1 MKRKIWVSS
10 PILYVL
16 AAVMAVMTAVS
27 WFWNPVVFFVEL
39 GLTVVAVVV
48 ISVLFV
54 QFRSHIAVATRAANK
69 ILSGAEYRRLQD
81 FALPVAVVGSEN
93 DIIWGNTAFL
103 MNVGRDAEY
112 RGESIAKLIPGKT
125 MDQVVQANGV
135 DIAVEDKKFT
145 VFAVQVKSAYVVYFM
160 DNTEYKRV
168 SAEFVQTRPCVMLA
182 AFDNKE
188 ELAHDCSATEEARVN
203 AEVEATLN
211 HWAQDMGGF
220 VKKLSGG
227 NRYLIV
233 SDERHVAWA
242 QEKRFEI
249 LDVIRKI
256 KALGDR
262 SATVSVGVGRG
273 ADTLTESEQWARQ
286 ALDMA
291 LGRGG
296 DQVAV
301 KSTND
306 AYEFFGGLSKGVEK
320 RDRVRTRV
328 IAASISDHMKAGD
341 LVLIMGH
348 QFSDLD
354 AVGSAVGMWSA
365 AVKGM
370 KKPAYVVID
379 RGATMARPI
388 VDEMEAANQDREQE
402 IFISVEQALEMLTP
416 KTLVIVV
423 DTHSPDFVESPELL
437 ARAKNVVVIDHHRMM
452 VNHITNSAVFYHEPY
467 ASSTAEMVTEL
478 VQYIGNTVLAKEE
491 ADALLAGIMLDTK
504 NFVLKSGVR
513 TFEAAAYLRRRGAD
527 TVAVKRM
534 FASNIDT
541 YKEKYALISSA
552 EIYNGCAIAC
562 TEVQKPNLRVAA
574 AQAAD
579 DLLAI
584 QGVKA
589 SFVVFLTGKTVN
601 VSARSLGD
609 INVQLIIEA
618 MGGGGHL
625 TMAGVQK
632 TDVTVE
638 QVKQELLKVIGE
650 ILPHASK
657 FPALNGGKA

>member
-27 WFWNPVVFFVEL
+27 WFWSPVVFFVEL
-39 GLTVVAVVV
+39 GLTVAAVVV

-54 QFRSHIAVATRAANK
+54 QFRSHIAVATRAANR

-81 FALPVAVVGSEN
+81 FALPVAVVGKEN

-112 RGESIAKLIPGKT
+112 RGECIAKLIPGKS

-145 VFAVQVKSAYVVYFM
+145 VFAVQVKSAYLVYFM

-256 KALGDR
+256 KASGDR

-328 IAASISDHMKAGD
+328 IAASISDHLKACD
-341 LVLIMGH
+341 LALIMGH

-388 VDEMEAANQDREQE
+388 VDEMEAANQDRQHE

-437 ARAKNVVVIDHHRMM
+437 ARAKRVVVIDHHRMM
-452 VNHITNSAVFYHEPY
+452 VKHITNSAVFYHEPY